1 MLSFSYQTLKD
12 ATPFPSPLSKTQP
25 PQNGFHR
32 NKRKEY
38 LIKHGNGPCIIK
50 NKIEY
55 HKNGTMFSI
64 SYHSPKI
71 LIRLVQ
77 SKL

>member
-32 NKRKEY
+32 NEKKRIFNQTWEWTLHYQK
-38 LIKHGNGPCIIK
+38 
-50 NKIEY
+50 
-55 HKNGTMFSI
+55 
-64 SYHSPKI
+64 
-71 LIRLVQ
+71 
-77 SKL
+77 